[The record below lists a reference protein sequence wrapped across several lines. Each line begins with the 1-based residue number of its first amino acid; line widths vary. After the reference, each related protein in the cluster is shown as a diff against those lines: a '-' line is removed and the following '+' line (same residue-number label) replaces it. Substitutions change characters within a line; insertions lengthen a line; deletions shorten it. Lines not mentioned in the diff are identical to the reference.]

1 MVFGTPQ
8 KLVKISQFS
17 VTIIRS
23 AIKHVTEFKYMDV
36 IFDEHLSWNEHVKA
50 IVS

>member
-8 KLVKISQFS
+8 KPAKISQFS
-17 VTIIRS
+17 VSIVRS
-23 AIKHVTEFKYMDV
+23 AIKIVTEFKYLDV
-36 IFDEHLSWNEHVKA
+36 IFDEHLGRNEHVKS